1 MLGMTAGEVKKF
13 EVFVTELFDGFIGDA
28 GFYPNL
34 KERKNIISQLLNGLK
49 QLKDAK
55 KCHND
60 IKPSNVL
67 YRKTNAMYSICI
79 ADFGQCGGKGG
90 TPGWTAPVFHQE
102 RQPGKED
109 MLSVGWLI
117 LRVLCDDEKL
127 FFCLRDNF
135 VEDTTRPW
143 MAKFR
148 SLPETRF
155 VMKML
160 NLENQSTVEL
170 IINEWNQIKL
180 KVTLIDR
187 QKLIGIGVK
196 KSDLRPQY
204 VHSK

>member
-1 MLGMTAGEVKKF
+1 MTAGEVKKF

-135 VEDTTRPW
+135 VDTNEPW
-143 MAKFR
+143 ITNFR
-148 SLPETRF
+148 SLPEIQF
-155 VMKML
+155 VMKL
-160 NLENQSTVEL
+160 INLDNQTTVEA
-170 IINEWNQIKL
+170 IINEWNQIKSNITHIN
-180 KVTLIDR
+180 KA
-187 QKLIGIGVK
+187 KLTGLGVHPWY
-196 KSDLRPQY
+196 LQIQY
-204 VHSK
+204 NHSK